1 MRVGALRIL
10 PHDQVCF
17 ERILIAD
24 NELRVLGQGFNS
36 KTLRVSINGTEYYV
50 FAQDLNALKSFNSS
64 EWNRRVS
71 VR

>member
-50 FAQDLNALKSFNSS
+50 FAQDLNALNSFNSS

>member
-10 PHDQVCF
+10 AHDQVSF
-17 ERILIAD
+17 ERIFIAD

-36 KTLRVSINGTEYYV
+36 KTLRVSVSGTEYYV
-50 FAQDLNALKSFNSS
+50 FAQDLTAVKSFNAP